1 MLKLKLQY
9 FGHLRWRD
17 NSLERPWCCVR
28 LRTRAEGG
36 WQRMRWLNSITSS
49 VDVSLSRLQEIVKDE
64 KAWCAAVHGVTKS
77 WTRLSDWTTNHLHI
91 SYFLF
96 VPLKKKELKLSLEAS
111 LLTASKMFLMDLIY
125 SNYMVF
131 PGDTSGKESTCQC
144 RSKRLKRRG
153 FNPWVRKISC
163 SRKWQPTP
171 VSLLGKFHGQ
181 SSLMGYSPQD
191 HKE

>member
-1 MLKLKLQY
+1 
-9 FGHLRWRD
+9 
-17 NSLERPWCCVR
+17 
-28 LRTRAEGG
+28 
-36 WQRMRWLNSITSS
+36 
-49 VDVSLSRLQEIVKDE
+49 
-64 KAWCAAVHGVTKS
+64 
-77 WTRLSDWTTNHLHI
+77 
-91 SYFLF
+91 
-96 VPLKKKELKLSLEAS
+96 
-111 LLTASKMFLMDLIY
+111 MFLMDLIY

-191 HKE
+191 HKEQGTTEHCYLDHKNIWFLGTKTNNSNNQKGKTQFADLKVSLKPIKIDLHKANPYTTILISKISEYVKRILQIN